1 MTFRRRHRTA
11 PRPRATST
19 GRSFIRDANG
29 SVQPKAF
36 TYDPKYSVYTW
47 KRAVR
52 WCDMTRPATS
62 TSSTWAIAIPRL
74 YETAYPVRNGDCHR
88 PAPPRWRSV
97 FTDKDVRFGAQLR
110 ERARLTAKRRARIW
124 HSLRVASRSRG
135 RWRMEP
141 TTTSPTFS
149 SRSTERGIKPQF
161 VMSSAICVATVKGS
175 HLRGM

>member
-11 PRPRATST
+11 PRPRATFT

-36 TYDPKYSVYTW
+36 TYDPKYSVYNW

-74 YETAYPVRNGDCHR
+74 YETAYPVRDGDRHGPGPHLHDGGASSR
-88 PAPPRWRSV
+88 TKTFDSERSCASAHARQPN
-97 FTDKDVRFGAQLR
+97 DVLESGTRCEWLPVHG
-110 ERARLTAKRRARIW
+110 
-124 HSLRVASRSRG
+124 HRG
-135 RWRMEP
+135 RWNTLR
-141 TTTSPTFS
+141 SPPECGYLSPFRS
-149 SRSTERGIKPQF
+149 GSRKEVPDQ
-161 VMSSAICVATVKGS
+161 SAI
-175 HLRGM
+175 